1 MTANQKHN
9 KMKYRYLTIL
19 FFLSI
24 QTFAQEKTNETLNQL
39 VRLAIENSPKIKEQ
53 QQTVLMG
60 DYRTK
65 IQEAAL
71 KPIIQSEIGVTRID
85 PVAKAQFAF
94 GPTPT
99 SLQFQPNMNYNANIG
114 GNYVIYDWGKQF
126 VNIEKSKLETNL
138 AKTGVEGLK
147 NVFAYQVAS
156 LYYGIIFSQ
165 KAIEV
170 QKEQLKLVEDNGK
183 IIASRLKQ
191 GDALDYDQISIQVRY
206 KNAESRVSDL
216 QSQLEKQVIYLSS
229 LIGKDAHGMIPAG
242 IDFNLGTADLSVE
255 TATTQA
261 QTNNY
266 DLKTLKDRD
275 LIAERDVKI
284 SQMSTLPILAANA
297 QVGIRNGYLPRING
311 ETPDIADDFKLNSI
325 VGVKLTIPVY
335 SGHRGAYQTELAKL
349 NREMLKYSVDVTNQA
364 LKRDLEAA
372 QNDYATA
379 KNKLEL
385 SQENVKQAQYALN
398 LANVRYKNGVLTNV
412 EIEAAQTALQDAQ
425 FTQLQYQYQMSLA
438 KLEMNRLAGIKF
450 W

>member
-1 MTANQKHN
+1 M
-9 KMKYRYLTIL
+9 R
-19 FFLSI
+19 
-24 QTFAQEKTNETLNQL
+24 TFAQERTNETLNQL
-39 VRLAIENSPKIKEQ
+39 VRLAIDYAPKIKEQ

-71 KPIIQSEIGVTRID
+71 KPTIQSEIGVIRID

-94 GPTPT
+94 GGVPTI
-99 SLQFQPNMNYNANIG
+99 LQFQPNMNYNANIG

-126 VNIEKSKLETNL
+126 VNIEKSKLETNM

-147 NVFAYQVAS
+147 NVYAYQVAN
-156 LYYGIIFSQ
+156 LYYGIIYAQ
-165 KAIEV
+165 KAIQV
-170 QKEQLKLVEDNGK
+170 QKDQLKLVDDNGK

-206 KNAESRVSDL
+206 KNAESRLTDL
-216 QSQLEKQVIYLSS
+216 QGQLEKQLIYLSS
-229 LIGKDAHGMIPAG
+229 LIGKDAHDMIPVG
-242 IDFNLGTADLSVE
+242 TDFNAGTPDLSVE
-255 TATTQA
+255 SATMQA

-266 DLKTLKDRD
+266 DLKVLKDRD

-284 SQMSTLPILAANA
+284 SQMSTLPTLAANA

-311 ETPDIADDFKLNSI
+311 EVPAITDDFKLNSI
-325 VGVKLTIPVY
+325 LGIKLTIPVY

-349 NREMLKYSVDVTNQA
+349 NREMLKYSVDITNQA
-364 LKRDLEAA
+364 LKRDLEVA
-372 QNDYATA
+372 QNDYITA
-379 KNKLEL
+379 KNKSEL
-385 SQENVKQAQYALN
+385 YQENVKQARYALN

-412 EIEAAQTALQDAQ
+412 EIEASQTALQDAQ

>member
-1 MTANQKHN
+1 
-9 KMKYRYLTIL
+9 MKYKYLVIL

-24 QTFAQEKTNETLNQL
+24 QTFAQERTNETLNQL
-39 VRLAIENSPKIKEQ
+39 VRLVIDYAPKIKEQ
-53 QQTVLMG
+53 QQTILMG

-65 IQEAAL
+65 IQESAL
-71 KPIIQSEIGVTRID
+71 KPQIQSEISITRID

-94 GPTPT
+94 GGTPT

-114 GNYVIYDWGKQF
+114 GSYVLYDWGKQF
-126 VNIEKSKLETNL
+126 VNIEKSKLETEL

-147 NVFAYQVAS
+147 SIYAYQVAN

-170 QKEQLKLVEDNGK
+170 QKEQLKLVDDNGK

-191 GDALDYDQISIQVRY
+191 GDALDYDQVSIQVRY
-206 KNAESRVSDL
+206 KNAESRLTDL
-216 QSQLEKQVIYLSS
+216 QSQLERQIIYLSS
-229 LIGKDAHGMIPAG
+229 LIGKDAHGMIPAEK
-242 IDFNLGTADLSVE
+242 DFNTGTADLTIE

-261 QTNNY
+261 QTSNY
-266 DLKTLKDRD
+266 DLKALKDRD
-275 LIAERDVKI
+275 LIAERDVRLA
-284 SQMSTLPILAANA
+284 QMSSLPMLAANA

-311 ETPDIADDFKLNSI
+311 ETPDVTDDFKFNSV

-335 SGHRGAYQTELAKL
+335 TGHRGAHQTEIAKL

-364 LKRDLEAA
+364 LKRDLEVA
-372 QNDYATA
+372 QNDYNSA
-379 KNKLEL
+379 KSKLAL

-412 EIEAAQTALQDAQ
+412 EIEAAQTALRDTQ
-425 FTQLQYQYQMSLA
+425 FMQLQYQYQMSLA

>member
-1 MTANQKHN
+1 
-9 KMKYRYLTIL
+9 MKYRYLLIL
-19 FFLSI
+19 FFFTLH
-24 QTFAQEKTNETLNQL
+24 TFAQERTNETLNQL
-39 VRLAIENSPKIKEQ
+39 VRLSIDYAPKIKEQ
-53 QQTVLMG
+53 QQLVLMG

-65 IQEAAL
+65 IQESAL
-71 KPIIQSEIGVTRID
+71 RPQILTEVGITRID
-85 PVAKAQFAF
+85 PVAKATFAF
-94 GPTPT
+94 GGAPV
-99 SLQFQPNMNYNANIG
+99 SLQFQPNMNYNANFG

-126 VNIEKSKLETNL
+126 VNIERSKLETEL

-147 NVFAYQVAS
+147 NVYAYQVAN

-170 QKEQLKLVEDNGK
+170 QKEQLKLVDDNSK
-183 IIASRLKQ
+183 IISSRLKQ
-191 GDALDYDQISIQVRY
+191 GDALDYDQVSVQVRY
-206 KNAESRVSDL
+206 KNAESRLTDL
-216 QSQLEKQVIYLSS
+216 QSQLEKQIIYLSS

-242 IDFNLGTADLSVE
+242 TDFNAGTADLTIE
-255 TATTQA
+255 TATKQA

-266 DLKTLKDRD
+266 DLKALKDRD
-275 LIAERDVKI
+275 QIAERDIKI
-284 SQMSTLPILAANA
+284 AQMGALPSLAANA

-311 ETPDIADDFKLNSI
+311 ETPDITDDFKFNSV

-335 SGHRGAYQTELAKL
+335 TGHRGAHQTEIAKL

-372 QNDYATA
+372 QNDYNTA

-425 FTQLQYQYQMSLA
+425 FTQLQYQYQMALA

>member
-1 MTANQKHN
+1 
-9 KMKYRYLTIL
+9 MKYRYLTIL
-19 FFLSI
+19 SLLSI

-71 KPIIQSEIGVTRID
+71 KPTIQSEIGVTRID

-94 GPTPT
+94 GGMPT

-170 QKEQLKLVEDNGK
+170 QKEQLKLVDDNGK

-216 QSQLEKQVIYLSS
+216 QGQLERQIIYLSS

-242 IDFNLGTADLSVE
+242 TDFNMGTADLSVE

-266 DLKTLKDRD
+266 DLKMLKDRD
-275 LIAERDVKI
+275 LIAGRDVKI
-284 SQMSTLPILAANA
+284 SQMSTLPTLAANA

-311 ETPDIADDFKLNSI
+311 ETPDITDDFKLNSV

-335 SGHRGAYQTELAKL
+335 SGHRGAYQTEIAKL

-364 LKRDLEAA
+364 LKRDLEAT